1 MIKFAPAALAAFV
14 LMSGSA
20 RAQEVRDLAPGS
32 QPAPATLADLK
43 GLLGNWVGDTAAAG
57 FTATPDHQVVGHL
70 VLSSGGAPRLDEMW
84 VFRADGA
91 SVLLSQKHF
100 GADLSEKE
108 DKGVWSHRKLVA
120 IDPGHI
126 YLEGLTWVT
135 DGDNLSMILGTPP
148 RDGAPAHSVTVKLH
162 RVQ

>member
-1 MIKFAPAALAAFV
+1 MIKFAPAALIALA
-14 LMSGSA
+14 LMTGWA
-20 RAQEVRDLAPGS
+20 QAQEVRDLGPGAS
-32 QPAPATLADLK
+32 AAPATLADFK
-43 GLLGNWVGDTAAAG
+43 GLLGNWVGTTAAAG
-57 FTATPDHQVVGHL
+57 FTATPDNQIVGHL
-70 VLSSGGAPRLDEMW
+70 ALSSGGVAKLEEMW
-84 VFRADGA
+84 IFRPDGA

-135 DGDNLSMILGTPP
+135 DGDTLSLVLATPA
-148 RDGAPAHSVTVKLH
+148 RNGAPAGSVTTKLQRVK
-162 RVQ
+162 